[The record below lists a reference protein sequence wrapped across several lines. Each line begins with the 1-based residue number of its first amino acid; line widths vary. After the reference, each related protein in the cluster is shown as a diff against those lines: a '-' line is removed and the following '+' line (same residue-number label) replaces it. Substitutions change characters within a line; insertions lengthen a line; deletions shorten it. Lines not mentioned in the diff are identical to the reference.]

1 MEQIKE
7 TEKIRMIKPEEWAQT
22 HLEAHEKL
30 NEVVKQFYW
39 LLNDLIKRYNTLAK
53 EQEDA
58 EEKNFASFSKLEE
71 KIDDLKYDIRELN
84 KWIEI
89 INEKLE
95 KGWRFLTRRYEG
107 ILDTE
112 WDINAVFDPI
122 TEDELKWRTYLA
134 NTVVNEVIPNQW
146 TMTYSFPQTS
156 IVHWE
161 YEPHLYLKAKDG
173 EHAVL
178 EYDFTIILT
187 EV

>member
-7 TEKIRMIKPEEWAQT
+7 TEKIRMIKPEEWANT
-22 HLEAHEKL
+22 HLEAHTKL

-39 LLNDLIKRYNTLAK
+39 LFNDLIKRYNLLAK
-53 EQEDA
+53 EQEGAEDA
-58 EEKNFASFSKLEE
+58 NFASFSKLNE

-84 KWIEI
+84 KWIEA
-89 INEKLE
+89 INDKLE
-95 KGWRFLTRRYEG
+95 KGGRFLTRRYEG
-107 ILDTE
+107 IIDTE

-122 TEDELKWRTYLA
+122 TEDELKGRTYLA
-134 NTVVNEVIPNQW
+134 NVVVNEAIPNQW

-156 IVHWE
+156 IIHWE
-161 YEPHLYLKAKDG
+161 YEPHLYLKAKEW

-187 EV
+187 EI